1 MCPSDYQLATKLHQ
15 HSNICQQNQELSSGL
30 PLREYHGP
38 MLLNY
43 SFIMGTAVSNMALL
57 LAMYYLF
64 QNIVAIGYNV
74 ELVYLDDTK
83 L

>member
-1 MCPSDYQLATKLHQ
+1 
-15 HSNICQQNQELSSGL
+15 
-30 PLREYHGP
+30 